1 MQLFIFWI
9 LTFFQLLIGAHCL
22 SMIIPTTNMEDYTEM
37 VQMRFAMQGMCA
49 SAYTLYKKEQEYSTN
64 RIVSFT
70 AMGPERIPMGFGEVI
85 LRQEGG
91 FINNHPS
98 WYLRNLYVG
107 EEYRSAGVATSLL
120 STIIDFV
127 HASHCKSISLEVDKS
142 NVSAQRLY
150 LKLGFRNVW
159 RGISFSGWKRM
170 EL

>member
-1 MQLFIFWI
+1 MQLFIYWLLAF
-9 LTFFQLLIGAHCL
+9 LQLLIDVHCL
-22 SMIIPTTNMEDYTEM
+22 SLIIPITNMEDYTLM
-37 VQMRFAMQGMCA
+37 VQMRFAMQGKYA

-70 AMGPERIPMGFGEVI
+70 AMGPEQIPMGFGEVI

-91 FINNHPS
+91 FINNHSS

-127 HASHCKSISLEVDKS
+127 HSSHCKSISLDVDKS
-142 NVSAQRLY
+142 NVSAQSLY